1 MQIITDAMM
10 KAQDVRIE
18 SGMDVDAVVAER
30 NALKRRVL
38 DLERSLRE
46 MIDVM
51 APTIRS
57 EMNLTQAQSSARIR
71 AKELLRKSKA

>member
-1 MQIITDAMM
+1 MPKVQYANPDAGH
-10 KAQDVRIE
+10 ALDL
-18 SGMDVDAVVAER
+18 AER
-30 NALKRRVL
+30 VKT
-38 DLERSLRE
+38 LEGSLQE

-71 AKELLRKSKA
+71 AIALLKR